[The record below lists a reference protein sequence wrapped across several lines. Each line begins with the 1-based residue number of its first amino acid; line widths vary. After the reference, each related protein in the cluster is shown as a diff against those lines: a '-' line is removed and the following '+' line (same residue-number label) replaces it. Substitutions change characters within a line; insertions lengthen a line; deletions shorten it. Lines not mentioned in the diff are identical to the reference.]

1 MVVWSLARRMEDHQH
16 ASEAAVMRTDNKN
29 LQLVSYPA
37 LLIDWL
43 DCKSTLNVA
52 SDIYYLNA
60 LVVQNGWMYI

>member
-1 MVVWSLARRMEDHQH
+1 
-16 ASEAAVMRTDNKN
+16 MRTDNKN

-60 LVVQNGWMYI
+60 LAVQNGWMYI